1 MSWWVIS
8 GVNEI
13 EAKSLEFDEKFIAKP
28 KPKPIYPLDDGPD
41 DPLGAGRRGE
51 GAHVAVVDA
60 GPPPRA
66 PRVHHADGLLPVLPV
81 GDPVDERLQR
91 LQERVLAADLV
102 EDADHRRL
110 VRQGLVHQVQLHVV
124 PASTGA
130 RDEPTSQSRY

>member
-1 MSWWVIS
+1 MH
-8 GVNEI
+8 VNEVN
-13 EAKSLEFDEKFIAKP
+13 KQRPMQSV
-28 KPKPIYPLDDGPD
+28 YPLDDGPD

-60 GPPPRA
+60 GPAARA

-81 GDPVDERLQR
+81 GDPVDGRLQR

-110 VRQGLVHQVQLHVV
+110 VLQGLVHQVQLHVV
-124 PASTGA
+124 PAMRAHANGHLEAVTTA
-130 RDEPTSQSRY
+130 A